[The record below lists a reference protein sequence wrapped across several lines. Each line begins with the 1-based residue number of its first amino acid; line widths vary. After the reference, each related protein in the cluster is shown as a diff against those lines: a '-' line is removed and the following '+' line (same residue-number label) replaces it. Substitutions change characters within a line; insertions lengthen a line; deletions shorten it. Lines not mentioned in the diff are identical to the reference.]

1 MNNELIRFIIF
12 FFSVIIYTIIWGKTI
27 DTLVKSKYV
36 LRIAKFLMNYSRL
49 KLDQIRFVIIW
60 LGYLF
65 VSMIGTII
73 FSIIFKINIF
83 DYISLK
89 NFKEVVLYSIIGFIV
104 QLSLSSTILT
114 IISLIKTDIN
124 WFTVVSNINWVKISS
139 KLPKSLKPL
148 YPLSGAFFEE
158 LYFRGCVFIIIL
170 TEFKFVNP
178 AIGIALVSILF
189 VIQQSLNTQ
198 TVYQTISM
206 SVGSMCISVVGCV
219 LILATNSFIPAL
231 LCHQFYVIFYLRN

>member
-83 DYISLK
+83 D
-89 NFKEVVLYSIIGFIV
+89 
-104 QLSLSSTILT
+104 
-114 IISLIKTDIN
+114 
-124 WFTVVSNINWVKISS
+124 
-139 KLPKSLKPL
+139 
-148 YPLSGAFFEE
+148 
-158 LYFRGCVFIIIL
+158 
-170 TEFKFVNP
+170 
-178 AIGIALVSILF
+178 
-189 VIQQSLNTQ
+189 
-198 TVYQTISM
+198 
-206 SVGSMCISVVGCV
+206 
-219 LILATNSFIPAL
+219 
-231 LCHQFYVIFYLRN
+231 